1 MKTSDKCKHMMMHHE
16 GVRFKP
22 YLCPAKLWTVGVGSM
37 LHHEQAKLPIVRQE
51 GYTGIMRHEYPL
63 APQHNRQWS
72 KEEVMGLFENDLQR
86 FERGVLRFVPTV
98 AGDQGKFD
106 ALVSFSFNVG
116 LGTLQKSTLRQK
128 CLREDWEGAA
138 EEFMKYVK
146 GGGKVLPGLVK
157 RRNDEKALFLS

>member
-1 MKTSDKCKHMMMHHE
+1 MYPDQ
-16 GVRFKP
+16 
-22 YLCPAKLWTVGVGSM
+22 L
-37 LHHEQAKLPIVRQE
+37 KLPNVRKE
-51 GYTGIMRHEYPL
+51 GYTGMIRDDYPL
-63 APQHNRQWS
+63 RPNDNRVWA
-72 KEEVMGLFENDLQR
+72 KNELVEIFKNDLVY
-86 FERGVLRFVPTV
+86 FERGVLRFVPNI

-138 EEFMKYVK
+138 EEFMKYTK

-157 RRNDEKALFLS
+157 RRNDERAMFLS